1 MNQEDTD
8 LVNSIISKKDRL
20 AENKLYAKYYR
31 KVLGKVRSYRHDS
44 ESAKDI
50 TSDILIKIFT
60 NLENYSTEK
69 SNFGSW
75 VMSITNNHLIDL
87 YRKDKNKI
95 DTVSYNAV
103 NFDGDIEESK
113 NIYANTVSY
122 SMEDDFLIKEDV
134 DTALSTLKESESE
147 LMVLKFFYGYDNSE
161 LGYHYNMSND
171 KISFK
176 INYIKKKL
184 NKD

>member
-8 LVNSIISKKDRL
+8 LVNSIINRKDRL
-20 AENKLYAKYYR
+20 AENKLYSKYYR
-31 KVLGKVRSYRHDS
+31 KVLGKVRSFKHDT

-50 TSDILIKIFT
+50 TSDILVKIFT
-60 NLENYSTEK
+60 NLETYSTQK

-95 DTVSYNAV
+95 NTISYNAI
-103 NFDGDIEESK
+103 NFDGDMDETK
-113 NIYANTVSY
+113 NQFINSVSY
-122 SMEDDFLIKEDV
+122 SMEDDFMIKEDV
-134 DTALSTLKESESE
+134 DAALGSLKYQDSE
-147 LMVLKFFYGYDNSE
+147 LLVLKYYCGYDNSE
-161 LGYHYNMSND
+161 LGYHYNTTND
-171 KISFK
+171 KISFR

>member
-1 MNQEDTD
+1 MNQEDMD

-20 AENKLYAKYYR
+20 AENKLYSKYYR
-31 KVLGKVRSYRHDS
+31 KILGKVRSYKHDS

-50 TSDILIKIFT
+50 TSDILVKIFI
-60 NLENYSTEK
+60 NLPNYSNEK

-95 DTVSYNAV
+95 DTISYNAV
-103 NFDGDIEESK
+103 SFDSDMDNSK
-113 NIYANTVSY
+113 NLFLNAVSY
-122 SMEDDFLIKEDV
+122 SMEDDFNIKEDV
-134 DTALSTLKESESE
+134 DAALSSLKYQDSE
-147 LMVLKFFYGYDNSE
+147 LLVLKYYCGYDNSE
-161 LGYHYNMSND
+161 LGYHYNTTND
-171 KISFK
+171 KISFR

-184 NKD
+184 IR